1 MLPARALAMSDRNS
15 KSPPSPPSRPHAE
28 PSAGP
33 APAGDGD
40 ARDVHN
46 APTTPAPPSPTQRA
60 AGEIVAKRYRLDEE
74 LGRGGMGVVWA
85 ATHVVTRRRVAIKFL
100 RAPTDLRTD
109 HRARFLREAR
119 AASAV
124 DHPNVV
130 SVVDVFELDDETPVI
145 VMELLVG
152 ETLRQRLTRVGRLP
166 VGQAAATILRVA
178 SAVDRAHALGIVHRD
193 LKPENIFL
201 MRSGAGD
208 AVKVLDF
215 GIAKLL
221 AREGDEKESDSLTGT
236 GALLGTPSYMAPEQ
250 VLGEKDI
257 DHRADIWALGVIL
270 YECLAGVR
278 PLRGSGLG
286 QVATTLAT
294 EGVAPLAKAQ
304 PDLPSEMTELVMGM
318 LERPR
323 ERRPQTLQSVQE
335 VLSRFAG
342 ELEFTATVIS
352 PRYPN
357 PTSDSARRELPR
369 APDVDTDAAKAVT
382 QGSRRAPAR
391 PILAVI
397 MGGVLVVVAFLS
409 WKLGST
415 PPAPTLTTRA
425 PSASATGGSPPLD
438 SAPAPPVATAVVGP
452 FATSPPAKQRAAPE
466 STVTAAAD
474 AAAAQTT
481 PPAPTRAH
489 PKSTSGVPSAS
500 GAPSAKPAPGGL
512 AEQPPF

>member
-1 MLPARALAMSDRNS
+1 
-15 KSPPSPPSRPHAE
+15 
-28 PSAGP
+28 
-33 APAGDGD
+33 
-40 ARDVHN
+40 
-46 APTTPAPPSPTQRA
+46 
-60 AGEIVAKRYRLDEE
+60 
-74 LGRGGMGVVWA
+74 
-85 ATHVVTRRRVAIKFL
+85 
-100 RAPTDLRTD
+100 
-109 HRARFLREAR
+109 
-119 AASAV
+119 V

-152 ETLRQRLTRVGRLP
+152 ETLGQRLIRAGRLP
-166 VGQAAATILRVA
+166 LGQAAAITLKVA

-201 MRSGAGD
+201 VRAGAGD

-221 AREGDEKESDSLTGT
+221 AREGDEKESDTLTGAGT
-236 GALLGTPSYMAPEQ
+236 LLGTPSYMAPEQ

-257 DHRADIWALGVIL
+257 DHRVDIWALGVIL

-294 EGVAPLAKAQ
+294 EGVAPLEKAQ
-304 PDLPSEMTELVMGM
+304 PDLPPEMTELVMRM
-318 LERPR
+318 LERQR
-323 ERRPQTLQSVQE
+323 ERRPQTLESVQE

-352 PRYPN
+352 PRFPK
-357 PTSDSARRELPR
+357 PTGDSARRERPR
-369 APDVDTDAAKAVT
+369 VPDVDTDAAKAVT

-391 PILAVI
+391 PIVAGIVV
-397 MGGVLVVVAFLS
+397 GVLVVVAFLS

-425 PSASATGGSPPLD
+425 PSASATGSSPPLD
-438 SAPAPPVATAVVGP
+438 SAPAPPVAEAVVGP
-452 FATSPPAKQRAAPE
+452 SSVTSLPAKLGAASGS
-466 STVTAAAD
+466 STTAAAD
-474 AAAAQTT
+474 AAAARTT
-481 PPAPTRAH
+481 PPASTRAQ
-489 PKSTSGVPSAS
+489 PKSTS